1 MKKNK
6 FFSFVLFLIL
16 TCFCTQNLFSQTA
29 TTLNKFYAARNL
41 ENQGKTAEAKQSYSE
56 IVRICND
63 EITRNITPSENYV
76 VLGWALIRLE
86 RYNDAIRICQEGL
99 KIAPTEYRHN
109 ETMGEAYFYLNRY
122 NESIKMFEIYLG
134 ALPNGVHSATALFF
148 LGEIYRL
155 TSKFEH
161 SDIAYSAALR
171 KEPSVPLWW
180 YRLGRTRE
188 AAGKNKEA
196 LEAYQKA
203 LKLRPAFSD
212 AQEALNRLS
221 KYAEE

>member
-6 FFSFVLFLIL
+6 FFRLALFLIFAL
-16 TCFCTQNLFSQTA
+16 FCTQNIFSQTA
-29 TTLNKFYAARNL
+29 KTALNKFYAARSL
-41 ENQGKTAEAKQSYSE
+41 ESQGKVAEAKQSYSE
-56 IVRICND
+56 IVRICKD
-63 EITRNITPSENYV
+63 EISRNVTPSENYV
-76 VLGWALIRLE
+76 VLGWTLIRLE

-122 NESIKMFEIYLG
+122 NESIKMFETYLG

-171 KEPSVPLWW
+171 KEPSIPLWW

-203 LKLRPAFSD
+203 LKLRPSFSD
-212 AQEALNRLS
+212 AQEAINRLS
-221 KYAEE
+221 